1 MRLSILSGDA
11 IYHHQSTSP
20 PPHGAPITHGLT
32 LNLAKSEPARM
43 TLTSR
48 RLRLDLVVRRSKS
61 KSETVRQSAMPDGQ
75 GKVGSFTSHT
85 LSLLVT
91 FEMIQKKKKKK
102 KKKEKRK
109 FSEGKPSP

>member
-1 MRLSILSGDA
+1 
-11 IYHHQSTSP
+11 
-20 PPHGAPITHGLT
+20 
-32 LNLAKSEPARM
+32 
-43 TLTSR
+43 
-48 RLRLDLVVRRSKS
+48 
-61 KSETVRQSAMPDGQ
+61 MPDGQ